1 MTNAPESTLT
11 PEEIA
16 EAKRIRFRE
25 LWRERAIGLL
35 RKIDVVDL
43 AGVTPPGERIQ
54 YETKERSRIKVKG
67 GAPPIDYSG
76 VEALVDLSA
85 EVREA
90 DPDTK
95 VIIRNVVYL
104 RSLFRL

>member
-1 MTNAPESTLT
+1 MTSEPESTLT
-11 PEEIA
+11 PEEIK
-16 EAKRIRFRE
+16 ELKRIRLRE
-25 LWRERAIGLL
+25 MWRERALL
-35 RKIDVVDL
+35 LLKKIDCSDL

-67 GAPPIDYSG
+67 GSPPIDYSG
-76 VEALVDLSA
+76 VEALVDLTN
-85 EVREA
+85 EVVLP

-95 VIIRNVVYL
+95 TIIRNVVYL